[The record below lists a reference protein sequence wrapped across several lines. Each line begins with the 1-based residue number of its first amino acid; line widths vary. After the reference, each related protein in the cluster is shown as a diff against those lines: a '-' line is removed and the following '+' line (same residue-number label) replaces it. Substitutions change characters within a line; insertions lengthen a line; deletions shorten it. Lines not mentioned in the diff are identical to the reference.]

1 MNLLLEGTT
10 ASSNWSSWVLLGV
23 LALFLIISPFL
34 MKAKNKKEM
43 EKAQQMIDSI
53 KKGNQVMTAAG
64 VVGKVVSIE
73 NKLDMK
79 LVTIETGDEKHKG
92 YMTMDINAIY
102 ANLSNPVIE
111 AVSTKNENKK
121 DEKVEEPIQDEKIEE
136 NVNDKAATEQV
147 VESQVSEN
155 VNEKTSEKKPAKKS
169 TNSKKKSKK

>member
-53 KKGNQVMTAAG
+53 KKGDQVMTAAG

>member
-1 MNLLLEGTT
+1 MNLLLEVTNP
-10 ASSNWSSWVLLGV
+10 SSNWSSWVLLGV

-43 EKAQQMIDSI
+43 DKAQQMIDSI
-53 KKGNQVMTAAG
+53 KKGDMVMTAAG
-64 VVGKVVSIE
+64 VVGKVISIE

-92 YMTMDINAIY
+92 YMAMDINAIY

-111 AVSTKNENKK
+111 AVSTKNEDKK

-136 NVNDKAATEQV
+136 NVNDKAATEPV
-147 VESQVSEN
+147 VESQVTETESEK
-155 VNEKTSEKKPAKKS
+155 VAEKKPAKKV
-169 TNSKKKSKK
+169 TTSKKKSKK